1 MPNPKNNNKKQSK
14 PGLRMNELMAA
25 TGLPRSTL
33 IHWIKEGLL
42 PKPIRI
48 NRTMAYYNQACVERA
63 SFISKLKNQD
73 MPLNKI
79 KKAMNLKDKGLD
91 INPLVDLHQM
101 IFSLSEKPR
110 LTLKEY
116 CEATGLSRKQVR
128 DLMDSNLLIPQKKK
142 YFDNEDISI
151 GLFFSWGIREGIN
164 PKDLEYLY
172 RDAERSVKLNV
183 ELSLKITKDKP
194 FEKAAEVKI
203 QLMNSLPAVSTYL
216 RKRILKKRVSTK
228 EHSRRSFTDERL
240 WRGNEEY

>member
-1 MPNPKNNNKKQSK
+1 MPSPKDNNKKQAK

-33 IHWIKEGLL
+33 IYWVKEGLL

-48 NRTMAYYNQACVERA
+48 NRTMAYYDQACVERA
-63 SFISKLKNQD
+63 SLISKLKNQD

-79 KKAMNLKDKGLD
+79 KKALNLKDKGLD

-116 CEATGLSRKQVR
+116 CEETGLTRKQVR
-128 DLMDSNLLIPQKKK
+128 DLMHANLLIPQKKK

-151 GLFFSWGIREGIN
+151 GLFFAWGVREGIN
-164 PKDLEYLY
+164 PSDLEYLY
-172 RDAERSVKLNV
+172 RDAERSVNLNV
-183 ELSLKITKDKP
+183 ELSIRTTKDKP
-194 FEKAAEVKI
+194 FEKAAEVKM
-203 QLMNSLPAVSTYL
+203 QLMNSLPAINTYL
-216 RKRILKKRVSTK
+216 RRRILKRRVSTE

-240 WRGNEEY
+240 WRKNEES